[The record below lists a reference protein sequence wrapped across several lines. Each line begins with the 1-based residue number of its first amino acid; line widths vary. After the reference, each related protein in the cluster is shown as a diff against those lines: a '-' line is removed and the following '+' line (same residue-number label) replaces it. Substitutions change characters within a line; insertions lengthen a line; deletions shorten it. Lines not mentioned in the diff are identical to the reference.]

1 MENKSKLIH
10 LLDARADRLLYT
22 YRTQEK
28 AADRYESWERW
39 RKRFS
44 IFLTVVT
51 TGTLITSVAGI
62 MLNEIWGN
70 FAVALIAT
78 LATGASFSGE
88 FFDFKAKIAEHQKSA
103 VEIRYLFE
111 RYESL
116 ISDLEASAISDE
128 YARKIRDELEL
139 KEHDILSTA
148 PRTTSRDY
156 NKANAAINGNEK
168 PQSSQEEIDNR
179 TPGRIE

>member
-1 MENKSKLIH
+1 MEDKIKLIH

-28 AADRYESWERW
+28 AADRYESWERR
-39 RKRFS
+39 RKVFS
-44 IFLTVVT
+44 IGLTVIT
-51 TGTLITSVAGI
+51 TSTLITSIVGI
-62 MLNEIWGN
+62 ISNEIWGN
-70 FAVALIAT
+70 FAVAFIAT

-88 FFDFKAKIAEHQKSA
+88 FFDFKTKIAEHRKSA

-139 KEHDILSTA
+139 KERDALSTA

-156 NKANAAINGNEK
+156 NNASIAINGNEK

-179 TPGRIE
+179 TPGRM

>member
-44 IFLTVVT
+44 IGLTVVT
-51 TGTLITSVAGI
+51 TGTLITSIVGI
-62 MLNEIWGN
+62 ILNEIWGN

-88 FFDFKAKIAEHQKSA
+88 FFDFKSKINDHQKAATS
-103 VEIRYLFE
+103 IRLIFQK
-111 RYESL
+111 YESL
-116 ISDLEASAISDE
+116 ISDLDSGKFDLAV
-128 YARKIRDELEL
+128 AREIRDKLQEEEYTIL
-139 KEHDILSTA
+139 KSV
-148 PRTTSRDY
+148 PRTTRNDY
-156 NKANAAINGNEK
+156 KKAYKAINTDEK
-168 PQSSQEEIDNR
+168 PQSSQNEIDDR
-179 TPGRIE
+179 TPGRM

>member
-1 MENKSKLIH
+1 MEDKIKLIH

-28 AADRYESWERW
+28 AADRYAFWERW
-39 RKRFS
+39 RKRIS
-44 IFLTVVT
+44 IGLTVVT
-51 TGTLITSVAGI
+51 TGTLITSIVCL

-70 FAVALIAT
+70 FVAALIAT

-88 FFDFKAKIAEHQKSA
+88 FFEFKAKIAEHQKSA
-103 VEIRYLFE
+103 VKIRYLFE

-116 ISDLEASAISDE
+116 ISDLEVSAISDE
-128 YARKIRDELEL
+128 DARKIRDELEL
-139 KEHDILSTA
+139 KEQDVLSTA

-156 NKANAAINGNEK
+156 NNASIAINGNEK

-179 TPGRIE
+179 TPGRM

>member
-28 AADRYESWERW
+28 AADRCESWERW

-44 IFLTVVT
+44 IGLTVVT
-51 TGTLITSVAGI
+51 TGTLITSIVGI
-62 MLNEIWGN
+62 ILNKIWGN
-70 FAVALIAT
+70 FAVAFIAT

-88 FFDFKAKIAEHQKSA
+88 FFDFKAKIAEL
-103 VEIRYLFE
+103 RYLFE

-116 ISDLEASAISDE
+116 ISDLDVSAISDE
-128 YARKIRDELEL
+128 DARKIRDELEL
-139 KEHDILSTA
+139 KEHDVLSTA

-156 NKANAAINGNEK
+156 KKANIAINGNEK

-179 TPGRIE
+179 TPGRM

>member
-28 AADRYESWERW
+28 AADRCESWERW

-44 IFLTVVT
+44 IGLTVVT
-51 TGTLITSVAGI
+51 TGTLITSIVGI
-62 MLNEIWGN
+62 ILNKIWGN
-70 FAVALIAT
+70 FAVAFIAT

-88 FFDFKAKIAEHQKSA
+88 FFDFKAKIAEHRKSA

-111 RYESL
+111 
-116 ISDLEASAISDE
+116 
-128 YARKIRDELEL
+128 
-139 KEHDILSTA
+139 
-148 PRTTSRDY
+148 
-156 NKANAAINGNEK
+156 
-168 PQSSQEEIDNR
+168 
-179 TPGRIE
+179 

>member
-1 MENKSKLIH
+1 MEDKIKLIH

-28 AADRYESWERW
+28 AADRYEFWERW
-39 RKRFS
+39 CKRFS
-44 IFLTVVT
+44 IGLTVIT
-51 TGTLITSVAGI
+51 TGTLITSIVGI
-62 MLNEIWGN
+62 ILNEIWGN
-70 FAVALIAT
+70 FAVAFIAT

-88 FFDFKAKIAEHQKSA
+88 FFDFKAKIAEHKKSA

-111 RYESL
+111 KYESL
-116 ISDLEASAISDE
+116 ISDLEVSAISDE
-128 YARKIRDELEL
+128 NARKIRDELEL
-139 KEHDILSTA
+139 KEHDVLSAA

-156 NKANAAINGNEK
+156 NKANAAISGNEK

>member
-28 AADRYESWERW
+28 AADRYEHWEKI
-39 RKRFS
+39 RKRVS
-44 IFLTVVT
+44 ISLTVIT
-51 TGTLITSVAGI
+51 TSTLLTSIAGI
-62 MLNEIWGN
+62 LLNEIWGN
-70 FAVALIAT
+70 FAVAVIAT

-88 FFDFKAKIAEHQKSA
+88 FFDYKSRTAEHRKAA

-116 ISDLEASAISDE
+116 ISDLDSSAISDE
-128 YARKIRDELEL
+128 DARKLRDKLERDEQNV
-139 KEHDILSTA
+139 LSTA
-148 PRTTSRDY
+148 PRTTTKDY
-156 NKANAAINGNEK
+156 EKASQAIIKDEK
-168 PQSSQEEIDNR
+168 PQSSQEEINSR
-179 TPGRIE
+179 TPGRM